1 MGKKQKHKKT
11 CEIGELSG
19 QLFPSIESQGC
30 KKQTRQYKKDK
41 RETLITKKDPQKKH
55 HIGMVSKKLL
65 EDPNMFNGTNLTISS
80 DVDQDTYKKV
90 KKNTRKHNKQ
100 ESKEVNSCSTGNS
113 INPFKH
119 RVLFVGH
126 RQTVKTQIRRRR
138 MWHLISIFCL
148 LTECSMRI

>member
-41 RETLITKKDPQKKH
+41 RETLITKKDPQKKY

-65 EDPNMFNGTNLTISS
+65 EDPIMFNGTNLTISS
-80 DVDQDTYKKV
+80 DVD
-90 KKNTRKHNKQ
+90 
-100 ESKEVNSCSTGNS
+100 
-113 INPFKH
+113 
-119 RVLFVGH
+119 
-126 RQTVKTQIRRRR
+126 
-138 MWHLISIFCL
+138 
-148 LTECSMRI
+148 